1 MKKEI
6 GIFVLLVVLCAVTG
20 FENPRFFSQTNLI
33 NTANSIGLFG
43 VFSASALA
51 W

>member
-20 FENPRFFSQTNLI
+20 IEKPAFFFTDESRQY
-33 NTANSIGLFG
+33 GQ
-43 VFSASALA
+43 
-51 W
+51 